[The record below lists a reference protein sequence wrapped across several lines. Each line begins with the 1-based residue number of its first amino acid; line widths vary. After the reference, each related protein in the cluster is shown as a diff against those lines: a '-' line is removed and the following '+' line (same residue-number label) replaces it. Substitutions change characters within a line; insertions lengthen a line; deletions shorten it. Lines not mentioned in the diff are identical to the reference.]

1 MKKGLLI
8 IVGLLLAT
16 QVGMAK
22 YSAKAKILDIYAYG
36 ADNAVIKL
44 NINVADVG
52 CSYKNAMVIPNY
64 TTTNK
69 GIYSS
74 ILSAFMAGKPVHIG
88 YTPGN
93 CSDLWGA
100 NSLNKIYS
108 ILLKSN

>member
-1 MKKGLLI
+1 MKKGLLVLI
-8 IVGLLLAT
+8 GLLLTT

-36 ADNAVIKL
+36 ADSAVIKL
-44 NINVADVG
+44 NINVSDTG
-52 CSYKNAMVIPNY
+52 CSKKNAMHIPNY

-69 GIYSS
+69 GLYSS
-74 ILSAFMAGKPVHIG
+74 ILSAFMAGKPVHVG

-93 CSDLWGA
+93 CSDLWGT

-108 ILLKSN
+108 VLLKSN